1 MQKNSKKVEKN
12 KQKRVGE
19 RVEDVW
25 SGGAGG
31 CALHVN
37 ASEHISLKQK
47 GFRPFKLKGTKNET
61 YHVVRMRRHDDVHV
75 LQQRFAGTHAIDG

>member
-19 RVEDVW
+19 RVEDVL
-25 SGGAGG
+25 SGGSGG
-31 CALHVN
+31 YALHVN

-47 GFRPFKLKGTKNET
+47 GFRPVERYKYET